1 MPLVGR
7 PQRFRFR
14 SWIKIHWGSA
24 TLEASVSGISANG
37 MFIETASP
45 LSVGATFSA
54 DLMIDPPLQMHCTV
68 TRVDP
73 SRGMAV
79 RIAFAKREQENQF
92 TKLVEKVSA
101 SQVVKKVLI

>member
-1 MPLVGR
+1 MHILAR

-14 SWIKIHWGSA
+14 SWIKIQWGSA

-37 MFIETASP
+37 MFIETARP

-54 DLMIDPPLQMHCTV
+54 NLMIDPPLEMYCTV
-68 TRVDP
+68 TRIDL
-73 SRGMAV
+73 SCGMAV
-79 RIAFAKREQENQF
+79 RIAFATREYEDRF

-101 SQVVKKVLI
+101 ESNR

>member
-1 MPLVGR
+1 MPLLAR

-14 SWIKIHWGSA
+14 SWIKIQCGSA

-37 MFIETASP
+37 MFIETARP

-54 DLMIDPPLQMHCTV
+54 NLMTDPPLQMHCTV
-68 TRVDP
+68 TRIDP
-73 SRGMAV
+73 NRRMAV
-79 RIAFAKREQENQF
+79 RIAFAKREHENQF

-101 SQVVKKVLI
+101 EPSR